1 MPCRMDD
8 MPPDTTATD
17 ELIKKLKKTGDKAT
31 RHLCSVLELLEQRPV
46 TIAELPKDIQKWWA
60 HHRKQDEKRMKREKI
75 EAEIE
80 KLKQELKEID

>member
-8 MPPDTTATD
+8 MPDTSGD
-17 ELIKKLKKTGDKAT
+17 ELIRELRKQGDKAT
-31 RHLCSVLELLEQRPV
+31 KHLCSVLELLEQRPV
-46 TIAELPKDIQKWWA
+46 TISELPKDIQRWWA

-80 KLKQELKEID
+80 KLKKELREIG